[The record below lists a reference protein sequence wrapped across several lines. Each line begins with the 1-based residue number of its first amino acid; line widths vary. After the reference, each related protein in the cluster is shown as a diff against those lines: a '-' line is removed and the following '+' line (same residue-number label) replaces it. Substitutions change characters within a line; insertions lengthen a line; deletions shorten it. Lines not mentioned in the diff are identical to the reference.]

1 MTKRILRF
9 NERIRRRGNR
19 FRNVVGRLEKQ
30 LRPASGE
37 NEHFFVAV
45 TLKVADAPKD
55 YAEADSK
62 MTHSH
67 FKHVNLQPVFKN
79 TLIPI

>member
-45 TLKVADAPKD
+45 TLKVAV
-55 YAEADSK
+55 ADSK

>member
-1 MTKRILRF
+1 MLSDAWR
-9 NERIRRRGNR
+9 
-19 FRNVVGRLEKQ
+19 KQ
-30 LRPASGE
+30 LRSASGE

-45 TLKVADAPKD
+45 TLKVAV
-55 YAEADSK
+55 ADSK

>member
-1 MTKRILRF
+1 MTRLSVSAGIVSVMLSDAKR
-9 NERIRRRGNR
+9 
-19 FRNVVGRLEKQ
+19 KQ

-55 YAEADSK
+55 YVEADSK

>member
-1 MTKRILRF
+1 M
-9 NERIRRRGNR
+9 
-19 FRNVVGRLEKQ
+19 
-30 LRPASGE
+30 
-37 NEHFFVAV
+37 AV

>member
-1 MTKRILRF
+1 M
-9 NERIRRRGNR
+9 
-19 FRNVVGRLEKQ
+19 
-30 LRPASGE
+30 
-37 NEHFFVAV
+37 AV

-55 YAEADSK
+55 YVEADSK
-62 MTHSH
+62 MTNSH